1 MNSKKTYLYG
11 SDFTVDSDYDT
22 FDNTWERA
30 FRYTVPQNYAIKLS
44 KDRPLNMMLPCKEEF
59 TGSTDEVADT
69 SLIVAGS
76 KFYYDSTS
84 GALAFAPSNPFV
96 PATVKNAE
104 VTVHTTSNDA
114 LLYRFKLDSINTTTK
129 ILYFSGDTGLTFLD
143 SQTIRF
149 HYLPTNGT
157 LRLVIVNPDAE
168 PSSMTKVIFEQSVSE
183 FNLVEPYDPI
193 EVLSLIEEVTLIDY
207 YHLDL
212 YMKANWE
219 LDFTPGF
226 GIIHIPIIKQV
237 IMDQERRQLRPIVQ
251 AQFTE

>member
-11 SDFTVDSDYDT
+11 SDFTVDPDYDT
-22 FDNTWERA
+22 FNNTWIRA
-30 FRYTVPQNYAIKLS
+30 YRYTVPQNYAIKLS
-44 KDRPLNMMLPCKEEF
+44 KDRPLNMMLPCIEEF
-59 TGSTDEVADT
+59 TGSTDEVADPA
-69 SLIVAGS
+69 LIVAGS
-76 KFYYDSTS
+76 KFYYDATS
-84 GALAFAPSNPFV
+84 GALAFKPNNPFV

-104 VTVHTTSNDA
+104 VTVHTTATDA
-114 LLYRFKLDSINTTTK
+114 LLYRFKLDTTNTTSS
-129 ILYFSGDTGLTFLD
+129 ILYFNGDAGLTFLD
-143 SQTIRF
+143 TQTIRF

-183 FNLVEPYDPI
+183 FNLVEPYDPN

-212 YMKANWE
+212 YMKANWK
-219 LDFTPGF
+219 LDFTGAF
-226 GIIHIPIIKQV
+226 AIVHIPIIKQV

-251 AQFTE
+251 AQFND

>member
-11 SDFTVDSDYDT
+11 SDFTVDPDYDT
-22 FDNTWERA
+22 FNNTWIRA
-30 FRYTVPQNYAIKLS
+30 YRYTVPQNYAIKLS
-44 KDRPLNMMLPCKEEF
+44 KDRPLNMMLPCIEEF
-59 TGSTDEVADT
+59 TGSTDEVADPA
-69 SLIVAGS
+69 LIVAGS
-76 KFYYDSTS
+76 KFYYDATS
-84 GALAFAPSNPFV
+84 GALAFKPNNPFV

-104 VTVHTTSNDA
+104 VTVHTTATDA
-114 LLYRFKLDSINTTTK
+114 LLYRFKLDTTNTTSS
-129 ILYFSGDTGLTFLD
+129 ILYFNGDAGLTFLD
-143 SQTIRF
+143 TQTIRF

-183 FNLVEPYDPI
+183 FNLVEPYDPN

-219 LDFTPGF
+219 LDFTGAF
-226 GIIHIPIIKQV
+226 AIVHIPIIKQV

-251 AQFTE
+251 AQFND

>member
-11 SDFTVDSDYDT
+11 SDFTVDPDYDT
-22 FDNTWERA
+22 FNNTWIRA
-30 FRYTVPQNYAIKLS
+30 YRYTVPQNYAIKLS
-44 KDRPLNMMLPCKEEF
+44 KDRPLNMMLPCIEEF
-59 TGSTDEVADT
+59 TGSTDEVADPA
-69 SLIVAGS
+69 LIVAGS
-76 KFYYDSTS
+76 KFYYDATS
-84 GALAFAPSNPFV
+84 GALAFKPNNPFV

-104 VTVHTTSNDA
+104 VTVHTTATDA
-114 LLYRFKLDSINTTTK
+114 LLYRFKLDTTNTTSS
-129 ILYFSGDTGLTFLD
+129 ILYFNGDAGLTFLD
-143 SQTIRF
+143 TQTIRF

-183 FNLVEPYDPI
+183 FNLVEPYDPN

-212 YMKANWE
+212 YMKANWK
-219 LDFTPGF
+219 LDFTGAF
-226 GIIHIPIIKQV
+226 AIIHIPIIKQV

-251 AQFTE
+251 AQFND